1 VRDHRSPTRL
11 VYLDNLKVVLIA
23 VIIALH
29 AVLGYAGIVEAWTY
43 SELREVTLNVAV
55 EMTLLVL
62 VSPFGFFL
70 IALLFLV
77 AGLLTPP
84 SYDRKG
90 ARRFVTD
97 RLLRLGVPFV
107 VYVFV
112 VQPSLVYAV
121 AHPLGHA
128 PGSFW
133 DEYLGA
139 ERQIDTGPL
148 WFVGVLLIYS
158 LGYAVW
164 RRRGSAHRAA
174 RGITLKTLTRTA
186 LVVAPL
192 SFAVR
197 LVYPYGS
204 ESGFSDLNLWEWPA
218 CVAVFALGIAGS
230 REGWREVVPADIARR
245 SRVVTLLAAGVM
257 AALLLLAGAL
267 DAVEEVLG
275 GLHWLGGLFAVVEA
289 ILTVFG
295 SVWLLSVAQHRLA
308 RQYRWGLALSRSAY
322 AAFMLQTVFLLALAV
337 VLRPVDLPAEVK
349 APIVAVGGIGASFG
363 AAWLLIKKV
372 PGVSRIL

>member
-204 ESGFSDLNLWEWPA
+204 ESGFSDLNL
-218 CVAVFALGIAGS
+218 
-230 REGWREVVPADIARR
+230 
-245 SRVVTLLAAGVM
+245 
-257 AALLLLAGAL
+257 
-267 DAVEEVLG
+267 
-275 GLHWLGGLFAVVEA
+275 
-289 ILTVFG
+289 
-295 SVWLLSVAQHRLA
+295 
-308 RQYRWGLALSRSAY
+308 
-322 AAFMLQTVFLLALAV
+322 
-337 VLRPVDLPAEVK
+337 
-349 APIVAVGGIGASFG
+349 
-363 AAWLLIKKV
+363 
-372 PGVSRIL
+372 